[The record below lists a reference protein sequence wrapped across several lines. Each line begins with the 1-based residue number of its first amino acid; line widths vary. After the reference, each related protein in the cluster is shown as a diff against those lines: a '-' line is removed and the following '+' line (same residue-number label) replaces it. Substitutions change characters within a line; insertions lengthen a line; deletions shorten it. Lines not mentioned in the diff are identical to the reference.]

1 MTQKMMKL
9 FNTKTEAQTYVK
21 NDQSISLAKA
31 KKYVERN
38 TVLTN
43 GETGNKL
50 WVILP

>member
-1 MTQKMMKL
+1 MTQKLMRL

-21 NDQSISLAKA
+21 NNQSISLAKA

-43 GETGNKL
+43 GATGNKI

>member
-1 MTQKMMKL
+1 MTQKMMRL
-9 FNTKTEAQTYVK
+9 FNTLTEARTYIK

-31 KKYVERN
+31 KEYVERN

-43 GETGNKL
+43 GATGSKI

>member
-1 MTQKMMKL
+1 MTQKLIRL

-21 NDQSISLAKA
+21 NDQSISLTKA
-31 KKYVERN
+31 KEYVERN

-43 GETGNKL
+43 GATGNKV

>member
-1 MTQKMMKL
+1 MTQKLIRL

-21 NDQSISLAKA
+21 NDQSISLTKA
-31 KKYVERN
+31 KEYVERN

-43 GETGNKL
+43 GATGNKI